1 LQIQGKFYV
10 QIDKPGDGAKW
21 RRTFGQEIYSPLLI
35 AFTEQ
40 EGDSWINSHKTTFS
54 AFEPSYSLPKN
65 VALLTLQELEN
76 GEVLLRLAHLFE
88 VGEDSEYSVMAKVE
102 LKKLFHNKKV
112 RQKKTTLLLFVSLY
126 VNKNNCRSVFNM
138 F

>member
-40 EGDSWINSHKTTFS
+40 
-54 AFEPSYSLPKN
+54 
-65 VALLTLQELEN
+65 VALKKKKILTSLQFYKI
-76 GEVLLRLAHLFE
+76 V
-88 VGEDSEYSVMAKVE
+88 K
-102 LKKLFHNKKV
+102 
-112 RQKKTTLLLFVSLY
+112 
-126 VNKNNCRSVFNM
+126 
-138 F
+138 